1 MDWKKETID
10 ELRKHGVRRAAL
22 GSLRQR
28 IDILETDFGRLKA
41 VQTDRGVSRGGGS
54 AAEDRLINN
63 LMERERLT
71 DQLQITKAY
80 IRWMETALQ
89 QLSPEEVTVLEYFFI
104 DRPADYVDQLC
115 ERLGCEQAQVYRIKE
130 RALRELALRLYAAA

>member
-10 ELRKHGVRRAAL
+10 ELRKHGIRRAAV

-80 IRWMETALQ
+80 IRWMEMALQ

>member
-10 ELRKHGVRRAAL
+10 ELRKHGIRRAAV